1 MAALRIRVVCLDR
14 PAVALLDHPRC
25 GAGDSFKFERSNQP
39 TPKIGGLSQFVAD
52 DLKGWLS
59 PLLPQRSYSS
69 APSNFSLR
77 HQAPCI
83 LAGYLMPLAIAGEIA
98 SKVAAKRSARTLFGV
113 ITYFSTFVRRNRQP
127 DNQPSVNCTDPPP
140 LASHVSSSSIA
151 IRADH
156 ACDEAIGHR
165 GQVKEGQTSKRQP

>member
-1 MAALRIRVVCLDR
+1 MAALRIRVVRLDR
-14 PAVALLDHPRC
+14 PAVALLSSDRPRC
-25 GAGDSFKFERSNQP
+25 DAGDSFKFERSNQL

-83 LAGYLMPLAIAGEIA
+83 LAGYLMTLAIAGEIA
-98 SKVAAKRSARTLFGV
+98 SMIVAKRSGRTLFGV
-113 ITYFSTFVRRNRQP
+113 ITYFSNSFDRSHQPEKKNGPELLTRPLEVR
-127 DNQPSVNCTDPPP
+127 D
-140 LASHVSSSSIA
+140 
-151 IRADH
+151 
-156 ACDEAIGHR
+156 
-165 GQVKEGQTSKRQP
+165 